1 MPRGLI
7 ISHLQLESRIII
19 LPVLFIIPLVPHS
32 MLLSLS
38 LFLSLISRFSR
49 PLQNQTTNEIKLKS
63 LVNEAWSSVVVSR
76 QPCSTPFEGE
86 KERERNR
93 SAPVSYRIR
102 SPRTIKMHFL
112 CWLVARGWSREK
124 VFNRKQLELHTRL
137 IVRLITNCRSLRN
150 TVLLRYLI
158 FEKVTH
164 TNLEKSYCIEKRV
177 ITCSLVTFLFFSF
190 TLCVKCF
197 QQLSI
202 FV

>member
-86 KERERNR
+86 KERGIGLL
-93 SAPVSYRIR
+93 PFRIAYV
-102 SPRTIKMHFL
+102 L
-112 CWLVARGWSREK
+112 LVRLKCTFYAGWSREDGHEK
-124 VFNRKQLELHTRL
+124 KFSTGSSW
-137 IVRLITNCRSLRN
+137 NCIPGSL
-150 TVLLRYLI
+150 
-158 FEKVTH
+158 FA
-164 TNLEKSYCIEKRV
+164 
-177 ITCSLVTFLFFSF
+177 
-190 TLCVKCF
+190 
-197 QQLSI
+197 
-202 FV
+202 

>member
-86 KERERNR
+86 KERGIGLL
-93 SAPVSYRIR
+93 PFRIAYV
-102 SPRTIKMHFL
+102 L
-112 CWLVARGWSREK
+112 LVRLKCTFYAGWSREDGHEK
-124 VFNRKQLELHTRL
+124 KFSTGSSW
-137 IVRLITNCRSLRN
+137 NCIPGSL
-150 TVLLRYLI
+150 
-158 FEKVTH
+158 
-164 TNLEKSYCIEKRV
+164 
-177 ITCSLVTFLFFSF
+177 F
-190 TLCVKCF
+190 T
-197 QQLSI
+197 
-202 FV
+202 